1 VVFTLPHELNRL
13 CQRNSAL
20 LYNLLFH
27 SVAETLLEVAADPR
41 QPWCRDRV
49 PGYPA
54 QLGPEPAAP
63 STSPLPRAGGRPFN
77 RPPPLGT
84 APLSFLSPSRCSKES
99 LPRQISRGTQA
110 CVS

>member
-63 STSPLPRAGGRPFN
+63 STHPLPRSGRRPFT
-77 RPPPLGT
+77 RSQLLDTTEVSLFSSARCPQKG
-84 APLSFLSPSRCSKES
+84 LS
-99 LPRQISRGTQA
+99 RQ
-110 CVS
+110 VS